1 MARARQEPWLLKA
14 AALCGWRAVFRG
26 ESGGCRGGRRG
37 EGHSR
42 VAAVHRRPGGGPRHR
57 EEAGQAVVAAAG
69 GGGGGGGRAE
79 AEQGGQ
85 RQHGAAGHGG
95 AAPLNGAGGA
105 GPRGGPAGGGGRL
118 RRPCPHG
125 AARRPAAPAGPCPA
139 GAGPRRPG
147 GSSPPPSPAPAWCRR
162 PRGARPAPPPPASRP
177 PPPHAAL
184 PPQALTFTGKCR
196 LRCLYGAVRL
206 LGFAVASHQP
216 GLPVFSPATHCALSL
231 EALPAERPPAADLR
245 QLRAAARAAMRAH
258 SVRPF
263 FSLPQKKEE
272 SSFTPEDA
280 VLASVG
286 IVKCSSERGLLVSE
300 SMLVALEELIQACCD
315 EGVPVVLVCGPKNT
329 GKSTFNRY
337 LINLLLNRLPSIEYM
352 ECDIGQTEFTPPGC
366 VSLSNVTEPILG
378 PPFTHQQ
385 MPCKMVYYGQT
396 SCEQDTERYLDVV
409 KYVFSSYKKEVP
421 LVINTM
427 GWVKGEGLLLLIDI
441 IRLLSPSHI
450 VQMDVYDWKAMAP
463 LTPEYVHLS
472 PGLYTK
478 GKQQAKCKQV
488 GASEV
493 ENWRSSEG
501 EGDASAPEYKLLR
514 VHSSILRDMSILGYL
529 GQLQS
534 PDIGAVLPLHSLV
547 PYQVPFSAV
556 ALRVIHSDVAPTN
569 IMYAVN
575 ASWVGLCRIP
585 DEIKCE
591 SEGPV
596 LLTQTPVCDCLGF
609 GIVRG
614 VEMERKLYHIL
625 TPVPPEN
632 LRQVNCLLLGNISIP
647 NCILVGQQ
655 GVEGEIPYVT
665 SDYNYSIL
673 GSGKLKKKKHFKRR
687 EYAFE
692 CDYA

>member
-1 MARARQEPWLLKA
+1 MMTA
-14 AALCGWRAVFRG
+14 
-26 ESGGCRGGRRG
+26 
-37 EGHSR
+37 
-42 VAAVHRRPGGGPRHR
+42 PRT
-57 EEAGQAVVAAAG
+57 
-69 GGGGGGGRAE
+69 
-79 AEQGGQ
+79 
-85 RQHGAAGHGG
+85 
-95 AAPLNGAGGA
+95 
-105 GPRGGPAGGGGRL
+105 
-118 RRPCPHG
+118 
-125 AARRPAAPAGPCPA
+125 
-139 GAGPRRPG
+139 
-147 GSSPPPSPAPAWCRR
+147 
-162 PRGARPAPPPPASRP
+162 
-177 PPPHAAL
+177 
-184 PPQALTFTGKCR
+184 PQTLSLTFTGKCR

-206 LGFAVASHQP
+206 LGFAVASHHP
-216 GLPVFSPATHCALSL
+216 GLPVFSPATHCALTL
-231 EALPAERPPAADLR
+231 EALPADRPPAADLR

-258 SVRPF
+258 SVRRQARVKVMAR
-263 FSLPQKKEE
+263 FSPECAVVLLEHLDTPVTRFLLSHPPLSRLFEPQKKEE

-286 IVKCSSERGLLVSE
+286 IVKCSPDRGLLVSE
-300 SMLVALEELIQACCD
+300 SMFVALEELIQACCAED
-315 EGVPVVLVCGPKNT
+315 EGVPMILVCGPKNT

-337 LINLLLNRLPSIEYM
+337 LINLLLNRLPAVEYM

-385 MPCKMVYYGQT
+385 TPRKMVYYGQT

-409 KYVFSSYKKEVP
+409 KCVFSSYKKEMP
-421 LVINTM
+421 LIINTM

-463 LTPEYVHLS
+463 LTPEYVHLT

-478 GKQQAKCKQV
+478 GKQQGKCQQMGTA
-488 GASEV
+488 GAEH
-493 ENWRSSEG
+493 WKPPEG
-501 EGDASAPEYKLLR
+501 EGDASVPDYKLLYVHPEFPRAGVAGEAR
-514 VHSSILRDMSILGYL
+514 VHSGILRDMSILGYL

-547 PYQVPFSAV
+547 PYQVPFNAV
-556 ALRVIHSDVAPTN
+556 ALRVIHTDVAPTN

-585 DEIKCE
+585 DEIRCQ
-591 SEGPV
+591 SDGPV

-614 VEMERKLYHIL
+614 VEMEKKLYHVL
-625 TPVPPEN
+625 TPVPPES
-632 LRQVNCLLLGNISIP
+632 LRLVNCLLLGNVAIP
-647 NCILVGQQ
+647 NCVLVGQQ
-655 GVEGEIPYVT
+655 AVEGEIPYVT

-692 CDYA
+692 CDFT

>member
-1 MARARQEPWLLKA
+1 MARFSPE
-14 AALCGWRAVFRG
+14 C
-26 ESGGCRGGRRG
+26 
-37 EGHSR
+37 
-42 VAAVHRRPGGGPRHR
+42 
-57 EEAGQAVVAAAG
+57 AVVLLEHLDTPVT
-69 GGGGGGGRAE
+69 RFLLS
-79 AEQGGQ
+79 
-85 RQHGAAGHGG
+85 H
-95 AAPLNGAGGA
+95 PL
-105 GPRGGPAGGGGRL
+105 
-118 RRPCPHG
+118 
-125 AARRPAAPAGPCPA
+125 
-139 GAGPRRPG
+139 
-147 GSSPPPSPAPAWCRR
+147 
-162 PRGARPAPPPPASRP
+162 
-177 PPPHAAL
+177 
-184 PPQALTFTGKCR
+184 
-196 LRCLYGAVRL
+196 
-206 LGFAVASHQP
+206 
-216 GLPVFSPATHCALSL
+216 LSQIF
-231 EALPAERPPAADLR
+231 E
-245 QLRAAARAAMRAH
+245 
-258 SVRPF
+258 
-263 FSLPQKKEE
+263 PQKKEE
-272 SSFTPEDA
+272 SSFMPEDA

-286 IVKCSSERGLLVSE
+286 IVKCGPDRGLLVSE
-300 SMLVALEELIQACCD
+300 SMCLALEELIQACCAED
-315 EGVPVVLVCGPKNT
+315 EGVPVMLVCGPKNT

-337 LINLLLNRLPSIEYM
+337 LINLLLNRLPSVEYM

-366 VSLSNVTEPILG
+366 VSLSNITEPVLG

-385 MPCKMVYYGQT
+385 TPRKMVYYGQT

-450 VQMDVYDWKAMAP
+450 VQMDLCDWKAMAL
-463 LTPEYVHLS
+463 LTPEYVHLT

-478 GKQQAKCKQV
+478 GKQQAKRKRMRV
-488 GASEV
+488 AGAEHWSLP
-493 ENWRSSEG
+493 EG
-501 EGDASAPEYKLLR
+501 EGDASTPEYKLLYVHPEFPRAGVAGKAR

-547 PYQVPFSAV
+547 PYQVPFNAV
-556 ALRVIHSDVAPTN
+556 ALRVIHTDVAPTN

-585 DEIKCE
+585 DEIRCQ

-614 VEMERKLYHIL
+614 VDIDKKLYHVL

-632 LRQVNCLLLGNISIP
+632 LRLVNCLLLGNIAIP
-647 NCILVGQQ
+647 NCVLVGQQ

-665 SDYNYSIL
+665 SDYNYNIL
-673 GSGKLKKKKHFKRR
+673 GSGKLKKKKLGKRR

-692 CDYA
+692 CDYT

>member
-1 MARARQEPWLLKA
+1 PRQVSSARP
-14 AALCGWRAVFRG
+14 
-26 ESGGCRGGRRG
+26 RR
-37 EGHSR
+37 S
-42 VAAVHRRPGGGPRHR
+42 
-57 EEAGQAVVAAAG
+57 
-69 GGGGGGGRAE
+69 
-79 AEQGGQ
+79 
-85 RQHGAAGHGG
+85 
-95 AAPLNGAGGA
+95 L
-105 GPRGGPAGGGGRL
+105 
-118 RRPCPHG
+118 
-125 AARRPAAPAGPCPA
+125 PAA
-139 GAGPRRPG
+139 
-147 GSSPPPSPAPAWCRR
+147 
-162 PRGARPAPPPPASRP
+162 
-177 PPPHAAL
+177 
-184 PPQALTFTGKCR
+184 ALTFTGKCR

-216 GLPVFSPATHCALSL
+216 GLPVFSPATHCALTL
-231 EALPAERPPAADLR
+231 EALPADRPPAADLR

-258 SVRPF
+258 SVQARVKVMARFSPECAVVLLEHLDTPVTRFLLSHPPLSRLFEPQVRPRGH
-263 FSLPQKKEE
+263 
-272 SSFTPEDA
+272 A

-286 IVKCSSERGLLVSE
+286 IVKCSPDRGLLVSE
-300 SMLVALEELIQACCD
+300 SMFVALEELIQACCAED
-315 EGVPVVLVCGPKNT
+315 EGVPVILVCGPKNT

-337 LINLLLNRLPSIEYM
+337 LINLLLNRLPSVEYM

-385 MPCKMVYYGQT
+385 TPRKMVYYGQT

-409 KYVFSSYKKEVP
+409 KCVFSSYKKEVP

-441 IRLLSPSHI
+441 IRLLLPSHI

-463 LTPEYVHLS
+463 LTPEYVHLT

-478 GKQQAKCKQV
+478 GKQQAKCQQMGTS
-488 GASEV
+488 GAEH
-493 ENWRSSEG
+493 WKPAEG
-501 EGDASAPEYKLLR
+501 EGDASVPEYKLLYVHPEFPR
-514 VHSSILRDMSILGYL
+514 AGVAVHSSILRDMSILGYL

-547 PYQVPFSAV
+547 PYQVPFNAV
-556 ALRVIHSDVAPTN
+556 ALRVIHTDVAPTN

-585 DEIKCE
+585 DEIHCQTD
-591 SEGPV
+591 GPV

-614 VEMERKLYHIL
+614 VEMEKKLYHVL
-625 TPVPPEN
+625 TPVPPES
-632 LRQVNCLLLGNISIP
+632 LRLVNCLLLGNIAIP
-647 NCILVGQQ
+647 NCVLVGQQ
-655 GVEGEIPYVT
+655 AVEGEIPYVT

-692 CDYA
+692 CDFT